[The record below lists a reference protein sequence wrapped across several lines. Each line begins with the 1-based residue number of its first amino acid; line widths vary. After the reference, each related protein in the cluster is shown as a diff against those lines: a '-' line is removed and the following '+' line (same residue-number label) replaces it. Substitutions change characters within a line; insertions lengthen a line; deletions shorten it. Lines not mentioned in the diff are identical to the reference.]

1 VKSVLFSFGG
11 SILVCSSILLLDLF
25 HSQPESNKVQ
35 TSAPVMEYITPDSS
49 AAVLLFAGDV
59 MGHDPQIAAA
69 RRSDGSYD
77 YTSDYRFIQSYIKK
91 ADWAMANLEVTLAG
105 TPYSGYPTFSS
116 PDALA
121 KALREAGFDVL
132 QTANNHTCDKGLKGL
147 KRTLD
152 VLDSLGLDHLGSY
165 RNPKEREENYP
176 YFKTVNGI
184 RICFLNYSYGT
195 NGLPVPAG
203 TVVNLIDTAV
213 IRKDLEKAKKEH
225 PDFIVST
232 FHWGLEYQRNESAEQ
247 MRIAEFSAL
256 HGADL
261 IIGGHPHVVQPVK
274 KVYAGNRDSVWTFF
288 SLGNFISNQRD
299 RYKNGGIMAEITLI
313 KKNGKTYLGNLNFL
327 PVYVHKQISPKTEFV
342 LVPGYLDADADSL
355 LSLSNADKLLK
366 NQFLADTRNWLRN
379 ISETGF
385 KPEN

>member
-1 VKSVLFSFGG
+1 
-11 SILVCSSILLLDLF
+11 LLLDLF

>member
-1 VKSVLFSFGG
+1 MKSVLFSFGG